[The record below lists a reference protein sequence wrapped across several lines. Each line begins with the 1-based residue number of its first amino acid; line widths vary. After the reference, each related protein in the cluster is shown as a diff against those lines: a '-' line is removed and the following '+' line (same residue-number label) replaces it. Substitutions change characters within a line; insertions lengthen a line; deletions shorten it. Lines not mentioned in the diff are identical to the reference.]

1 MRLPLILHALGV
13 VVEESDAQL
22 VTRAKGG
29 DRRSFDLLVQ
39 RHHNLVY
46 NTAYRMLGDAGGA
59 EDATQTAFIR
69 AYRSLSRFRGKSAFS
84 TWLYRIV
91 SNVCLDALR
100 TRRDDSVGL
109 EVSYDGDDEVQQ
121 RPLPDESAE
130 PAANAERSELQRVVH
145 RAISQLPEDYR
156 MVLVLYDITGFSY
169 EEIAGILQIPLG
181 TVKSRLNRAR
191 LALRDVIAPDL
202 ELFA

>member
-1 MRLPLILHALGV
+1 M
-13 VVEESDAQL
+13 
-22 VTRAKGG
+22 
-29 DRRSFDLLVQ
+29 LVQ

-46 NTAYRMLGDAGGA
+46 NTAYRMLGDTGSA
-59 EDATQTAFIR
+59 EDATQMAFIR

-100 TRRDDSVGL
+100 RRKGDAVGL
-109 EVSYDGDDEVQQ
+109 EVSYDGDDEEAQE

-130 PAANAERSELQRVVH
+130 PAANAERSELQRIVH
-145 RAISQLPEDYR
+145 HAISQLPEDYR

>member
-1 MRLPLILHALGV
+1 ML
-13 VVEESDAQL
+13 VE
-22 VTRAKGG
+22 
-29 DRRSFDLLVQ
+29 

-46 NTAYRMLGDAGGA
+46 NTAYRMLGDAGNA

-91 SNVCLDALR
+91 SNVCLDILR
-100 TRRDDSVGL
+100 TRRGDTVGL
-109 EVSYDGDDEVQQ
+109 EVSHDGDDEVQQ
-121 RPLPDESAE
+121 RSLPDESAE
-130 PAANAERSELQRVVH
+130 PAANVERSELQRVVH

-191 LALRDVIAPDL
+191 LALKDVIAPDL
-202 ELFA
+202 ELFV

>member
-1 MRLPLILHALGV
+1 MGLPLILHALGV
-13 VVEESDAQL
+13 PVGDSDAQL
-22 VTRAKGG
+22 VARAKAG

-39 RHHNLVY
+39 SHYTLVY
-46 NTAYRMLGDAGGA
+46 NTAYRMLGDTSSA
-59 EDATQTAFIR
+59 EDATQMAFIR
-69 AYRSLSRFRGKSAFS
+69 AYRSLSRFRGNSAFS

-91 SNVCLDALR
+91 SNVCLDRLR
-100 TRRDDSVGL
+100 KRRDDVVGL
-109 EVSYDGDDEVQQ
+109 DVSYDEDSEAQE

-130 PAANAERSELQRVVH
+130 PATNAERSELQRIVH
-145 RAISQLPEDYR
+145 RAISQLPEDHR

>member
-1 MRLPLILHALGV
+1 MILDALGV
-13 VVEESDAQL
+13 AVGESDAQL
-22 VTRAKGG
+22 VRRAKGG

-46 NTAYRMLGDAGGA
+46 NTAYRMLGDTGSA

-69 AYRSLSRFRGKSAFS
+69 AYRSLNRFRGKSAFS

-100 TRRDDSVGL
+100 SRKGDTVGL
-109 EVSYDGDDEVQQ
+109 EVSYDGDEEAQE

-130 PAANAERSELQRVVH
+130 PAANAERSELQRIVH